1 MPPARSSAM
10 APILTTTGTEM
21 ASVDALTGTEIDEL
35 ADIRQSVETILTTP
49 VGSRVMRRKFGS
61 ELFDLVDSPGNESGA
76 LRLIAAAAAALYIW
90 EDRVDVVRGTLSVGI
105 GGQGRLQ
112 LVLRVISDNLTIT
125 ADVPVNVR

>member
-1 MPPARSSAM
+1 
-10 APILTTTGTEM
+10 M